1 MNAQARDEKQGDRP
15 ENVPGRIRRMIDG
28 GSPVKKRGSRNDDWS
43 PKLVMEHHLKMISKG
58 KVSA

>member
-1 MNAQARDEKQGDRP
+1 
-15 ENVPGRIRRMIDG
+15 MIDG

-43 PKLVMEHHLKMISKG
+43 PKLVMEHHLKMILKG